1 MIYLIEQKTIGI
13 ISVWKNYSNTIAPD
27 VYAELSKTSFEM
39 IETMTSKLRYWTV
52 KDLDI
57 GDKILFYT
65 CLGSIVEAW
74 IRFFYCVCQNEYNKK
89 AGDSRTIAELLNN
102 TTFKKIIND
111 SIGIIFESENDYLY
125 KWAHEIRKLR
135 NSIHIFKISSFD
147 NHNYENDIKNL
158 SIFIDRIW
166 NELPPIE
173 DVVIE
178 KYADWDY
185 C

>member
-1 MIYLIEQKTIGI
+1 MIDLIEQKTIGI
-13 ISVWKNYSNTIAPD
+13 ISAWKDFSNTIAPD

-39 IETMTSKLRYWTV
+39 IKTMTSKLIYWTD

-74 IRFFYCVCQNEYNKK
+74 IRFFYCVCQNEYYKK
-89 AGDSRTIAELLNN
+89 SGDSRTIAESLNN
-102 TTFKKIIND
+102 TTFKEIIND

-125 KWAHEIRKLR
+125 KWTHEIRKLR

-147 NHNYENDIKNL
+147 NHNYETGIENL
-158 SIFIDRIW
+158 NTFIDRIW